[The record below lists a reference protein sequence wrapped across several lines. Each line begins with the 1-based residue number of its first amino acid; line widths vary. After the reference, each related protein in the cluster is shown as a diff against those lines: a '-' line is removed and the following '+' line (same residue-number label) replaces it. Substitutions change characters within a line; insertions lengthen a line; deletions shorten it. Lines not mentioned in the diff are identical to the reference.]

1 MSFRRIQII
10 SLTNDVYLA
19 AIRLILRTECESG
32 SRDYLF
38 MLANDDK
45 NRQAPMVVQEWVEE
59 CTNTVSVETWGTN
72 TYKASE
78 YVEDKPV
85 MPTQSEINASPMV
98 EVIKEN
104 LAAQS
109 EAAKAVIVEEK
120 PVEAPK
126 KTRAKPTPKVVET
139 VVVGSAADAQPVVT
153 NPVIVADPELDL
165 SEPELDLT
173 EEAPVITKPELVLF
187 THGNREQTMM
197 IYPIV
202 TLVYPEWKKDNAY
215 IAKLK
220 PLLIQLDKKPFMA
233 SKDSTELLVEFTNR
247 VKALAASIK
256 AT

>member
-32 SRDYLF
+32 SRDFLF

-78 YVEDKPV
+78 YVEDKPC
-85 MPTQSEINASPMV
+85 MPTQAEINASPIV

-104 LAAQS
+104 LAAFA
-109 EAAKAVIVEEK
+109 EAAKAAIVEEK
-120 PVEAPK
+120 ATPASQPVEAPK

-139 VVVGSAADAQPVVT
+139 IIAEAVANMQAAVT
-153 NPVIVADPELDL
+153 NPIIVAD
-165 SEPELDLT
+165 PELDLT
-173 EEAPVITKPELVLF
+173 EEAPVIAKPEIVF
-187 THGNREQTMM
+187 FQHGHREQTMM

-233 SKDSTELLVEFTNR
+233 SKDSTELLVEFINR